1 MPHKESRPPRSR
13 IRIVSLTSRKGTAV
27 YRLVR
32 LWEGFGKPGGKLEAS
47 ARAVGARGQN
57 FYMLF
62 GVTNRF
68 LVDLATF
75 PDHAGAKSRM
85 SFPQYNDY
93 MVPGVQFATRRR
105 AQKQVPRVEALQA
118 APQRSVAWR
127 S

>member
-47 ARAVGARGQN
+47 ARAVGARGQK

-68 LVDLATF
+68 LTDLATF
-75 PDHAGAKSRM
+75 PDHGGAKPRT
-85 SFPQYNDY
+85 SFPRYNDY
-93 MVPGVQFATRRR
+93 MVLGVQFAARRR
-105 AQKQVPRVEALQA
+105 A
-118 APQRSVAWR
+118 
-127 S
+127 